1 MDPAPPQ
8 ISVVILCYKAGEQVR
23 TIVTRMKTSLEK
35 RGLLYELI
43 LVGNYHAGQETAD
56 TTPGIIRELAEAD
69 KTLVP
74 VLRVKEGMFGWDVRS
89 GLATATGDTI
99 AFIDGDGQMPAE
111 DVVRVYDALQ
121 SEKADMAQTFRVKRF
136 DGKERIFISKVFNI
150 LMRIFFPRVRI
161 HDTNAKPKIFT
172 RDAYAKLDLHSDD
185 WFVDA
190 EIVIQATKLGF
201 KVAEIPTVFLKNEHR
216 SSFVKVSS
224 IVEFLR
230 NLIRYRFTGRVG

>member
-23 TIVTRMKTSLEK
+23 TILTRMKTSLEK
-35 RGLLYELI
+35 RGLSYELI
-43 LVGNYHAGQETAD
+43 LVGNYHAGQETTD
-56 TTPGIIRELAEAD
+56 TTPRIIRELAAAD

-74 VLRVKEGMFGWDVRS
+74 VLKVKEGMFGWDVRS
-89 GLATATGDTI
+89 GLSAARGDTI

-172 RDAYAKLDLHSDD
+172 REAYTKLDLHSDD

-201 KVAEIPTVFLKNEHR
+201 KVAEISTVFLKNEHR

-230 NLIRYRFTGRVG
+230 NLIRYRFIGRVG